1 MQEKNEREKSS
12 NYADFEETIKKKC
25 LTMWNIAK
33 SSISIRA
40 DEVSLRTLTRIF
52 GAGGGRG
59 SQLSVDVK

>member
-12 NYADFEETIKKKC
+12 NYADLEEAIKKKC
-25 LTMWNIAK
+25 LSNIAK